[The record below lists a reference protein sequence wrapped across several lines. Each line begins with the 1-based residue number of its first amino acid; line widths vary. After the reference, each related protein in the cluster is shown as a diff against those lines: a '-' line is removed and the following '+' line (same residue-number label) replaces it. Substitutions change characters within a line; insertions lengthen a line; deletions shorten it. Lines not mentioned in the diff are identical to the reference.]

1 MKNDNLEMNA
11 CSEEEIR
18 PGQAMTPE
26 PSAIDQPCEAV
37 EEERQQS
44 ARDLIEADLADA
56 HAGVPEVT
64 DTADDSVPDGAE
76 SQNGMKKIRCAD
88 LVSMW
93 KYMMSPHYANRRLVL
108 YSFLNAALR
117 RGTLSSTV
125 GFRVL
130 NRVIN
135 REACEFKGVS
145 FWKID
150 REDFWADV
158 EVELKLQSATDI
170 RVWKGFL
177 ECWCSFYDD
186 GFRMSVENLTA
197 SSDHEKE
204 GFIRLSP
211 FLVPYM
217 TNGQMDGFG
226 EWVWKEYGFEKAL
239 HNPSLRDA
247 TELARRMGL
256 TIRYLDVYEH
266 RNMDSIIFFQDGDL
280 VCGEDRIERDG
291 NGNEKRIKTGCPT
304 TERIPANTIVVNTN
318 RIRRDY
324 SAFNI
329 YHECIHYLLHY
340 MFFRLQAMGSNDVR
354 QYKIVETEIEA
365 GKKQSDPIY
374 FMEKQADR
382 GAYGLMLPITDTHAR
397 IIEEGRK
404 VTEYKNQGEK
414 FETIGKA
421 LSIQLG
427 MPHFRMRAR
436 MVQLGFIEAK
446 GALNYVDRK
455 LIRPFGFNPEAWE
468 ESEVTFVIK
477 AGATYG
483 LRKSNE
489 AFRMLMESGKYTYA
503 DGHVVRNTPRF
514 VREDKDKL
522 ILTDE
527 AANRVDLCCLRF
539 VRQYVQKSVG
549 EYVLGRMYYDPH
561 YEEQTKVYL
570 RDLINGKQMDE
581 VDAQIEYE
589 DSFPRTFME
598 GFDQVMEQNGET
610 RESTAC
616 KLLTTD
622 KTLREWLSDPEHKI
636 TLDFIVRITL
646 MWQIPDWV
654 TDLLIDRAMIRISK
668 YDRRHQALNRIRRNK
683 WDQGLEE
690 ANRYLS
696 ERGLELLEAYD
707 NNAMAPGRKRASS
720 KKKTAEAID

>member
-1 MKNDNLEMNA
+1 
-11 CSEEEIR
+11 
-18 PGQAMTPE
+18 
-26 PSAIDQPCEAV
+26 
-37 EEERQQS
+37 
-44 ARDLIEADLADA
+44 
-56 HAGVPEVT
+56 
-64 DTADDSVPDGAE
+64 
-76 SQNGMKKIRCAD
+76 
-88 LVSMW
+88 
-93 KYMMSPHYANRRLVL
+93 MMSPRYANRRLVL
-108 YSFLNAALR
+108 YSFLNASLR
-117 RGTLSSTV
+117 RGALSSTV

-135 REACEFKGVS
+135 HEVCDFKGVT

-150 REDFWADV
+150 RENFWADI
-158 EVELKLQSATDI
+158 EVELKLRSTTGI
-170 RVWKGFL
+170 CVWKGFL
-177 ECWCSFYDD
+177 ECWCSFDDD
-186 GFRMSVENLTA
+186 GFSMSVENLTA

-204 GFIRLSP
+204 GYVRLSP

-239 HNPSLRDA
+239 RNPSLRNA

-256 TIRYLDVYEH
+256 TVRYLDVYEH
-266 RNMDSIIFFQDGDL
+266 RNMDSIIFFQAGDL
-280 VCGEDRIERDG
+280 VCGEDRIEKDG
-291 NGNEKRIKTGCPT
+291 NGNEKRIKTGHPT

-365 GKKQSDPIY
+365 GKNLSDPIY

-397 IIEEGRK
+397 ILEEGKK
-404 VTEYKNQGEK
+404 VTKYKNQGEK

-455 LIRPFGFNPEAWE
+455 LIRPFGFSPEAWE
-468 ESEVTFVIK
+468 ESDVTFVIK
-477 AGATYG
+477 EDTTYG
-483 LRKSNE
+483 LRKAMMPS
-489 AFRMLMESGKYTYA
+489 ALMESGKYIYA

-514 VREDKDKL
+514 VKANKDWPT
-522 ILTDE
+522 LTDE

-589 DSFPRTFME
+589 ASFPRTFMG
-598 GFDQVMEQNGET
+598 GFDKDMTQNGET
-610 RESTAC
+610 RESVAC

-622 KTLREWLSDPEHKI
+622 RTLRDWLSDPEHKI

-654 TDLLIDRAMIRISK
+654 TDLLIDRAMIRVSRF
-668 YDRRHQALNRIRRNK
+668 DRRHQALNHIRRNK

-690 ANRYLS
+690 ANRYLA
-696 ERGLELLEAYD
+696 ERGLDLLEAYD
-707 NNAMAPGRKRASS
+707 NNAAVEGRKRASS
-720 KKKTAEAID
+720 KKKTAKAVNLGGRKSSGQKAPGNRTGG